1 MARVLLIDDDA
12 EGLELRGMLLARDGH
27 DIAVASDPATAR
39 ARFHELQPEC
49 VVLDV
54 RLPEPEAGRALI
66 REFRAAAPQVR
77 ILVLAGEPADLDDRE
92 ERAMTDEILRK
103 PVRSERL
110 RSEVRR
116 ACR

>member
-1 MARVLLIDDDA
+1 MARVLLVDDDL

-27 DIAVASDPATAR
+27 HVSIATDAATAR
-39 ARFHELQPEC
+39 IRFTELRPEC

-54 RLPEPEAGRALI
+54 RLPEAEAGRALI
-66 REFRAAAPQVR
+66 REFRAAAPCVR
-77 ILVLAGEPADLDDRE
+77 ILVLAGEPADLDGRE
-92 ERAMTDEILRK
+92 ERAMTDEVLRK

-116 ACR
+116 VVG